1 LTFLHHFWNGA
12 FSRVSK
18 SSTCDRFQWYVPKEM
33 IGGIDTRR
41 VQQLQIWQI
50 ERELADAS
58 ATVHCLR
65 FMLKTSLLSCT
76 ACNSVLFGVQMTC
89 LCSNMQPSDKAQIF
103 FGTKCRKLLF
113 PGVIKLQPMFYNK
126 VHIVWSAYWIHSSTF
141 SSQSGIACYVFF
153 FKLSYWN
160 LNVSIRYEY
169 LFFFL
174 VCLVINSFMNC

>member
-1 LTFLHHFWNGA
+1 
-12 FSRVSK
+12 
-18 SSTCDRFQWYVPKEM
+18 M
-33 IGGIDTRR
+33 IGGIDTWR
-41 VQQLQIWQI
+41 VKQLEIWQI

-65 FMLKTSLLSCT
+65 FMLKISLLSCT
-76 ACNSVLFGVQMTC
+76 VRNSVLSGAQMTC

-113 PGVIKLQPMFYNK
+113 ARVIKLQLMFYNK
-126 VHIVWSAYWIHSSTF
+126 VSYCVECILNPCIYIFKPKSAWNCMLCILL
-141 SSQSGIACYVFF
+141 QAG
-153 FKLSYWN
+153 YWN

-174 VCLVINSFMNC
+174 VCLVINSFIFC

>member
-1 LTFLHHFWNGA
+1 
-12 FSRVSK
+12 
-18 SSTCDRFQWYVPKEM
+18 M

-41 VQQLQIWQI
+41 VQQLQIWRI

-58 ATVHCLR
+58 ETVHCLR

-89 LCSNMQPSDKAQIF
+89 LCSNMQPSGKAQIF

-126 VHIVWSAYWIHSSTF
+126 VSYCVECILNPRIYIFKPKSA
-141 SSQSGIACYVFF
+141 
-153 FKLSYWN
+153 WN
-160 LNVSIRYEY
+160 CMLCIRLQAE
-169 LFFFL
+169 LL
-174 VCLVINSFMNC
+174 ES